1 MARRKENTTYSM
13 KKLKDLRIENKLS
26 QKDMG
31 KIIGVNGR
39 AIGNYE
45 RGIRVLS
52 VDKAKKLGKY
62 FKFNWWELYED

>member
-1 MARRKENTTYSM
+1 MERKKENTTYSM
-13 KKLKDLRIENKLS
+13 KKLKELRIKYKLS
-26 QKDMG
+26 QKEMG
-31 KIIGVNGR
+31 EIIGVNGR

-45 RGIRVLS
+45 IGIRALS